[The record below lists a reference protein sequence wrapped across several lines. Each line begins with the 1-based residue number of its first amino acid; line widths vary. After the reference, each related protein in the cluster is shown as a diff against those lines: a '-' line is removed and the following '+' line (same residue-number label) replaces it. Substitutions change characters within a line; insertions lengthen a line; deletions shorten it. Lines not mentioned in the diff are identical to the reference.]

1 MKCSILYGGLRD
13 STQFLIFENFYLWFS
28 GRVKGW
34 VEISDFMKVFKIV
47 VWVRVG
53 FICM

>member
-1 MKCSILYGGLRD
+1 MKCTILYGGLRD
-13 STQFLIFENFYLWFS
+13 SIQFLILKIFIWFS